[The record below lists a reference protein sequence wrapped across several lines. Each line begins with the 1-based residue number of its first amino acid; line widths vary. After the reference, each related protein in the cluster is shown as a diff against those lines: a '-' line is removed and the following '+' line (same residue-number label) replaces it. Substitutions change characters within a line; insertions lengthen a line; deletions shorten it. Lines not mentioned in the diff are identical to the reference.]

1 MAKKRYRVV
10 GESIVAGHE
19 PGEEFSDDLE
29 EAGINVPALIEG
41 GHLQELSAKPDKS
54 KEE

>member
-10 GESIVAGHE
+10 GESVVAGHE
-19 PGEEFSDDLE
+19 PGEEFSFDFDGYNLE
-29 EAGINVPALIEG
+29 ALLEG
-41 GHLQELSAKPDKS
+41 GHIVALDAEKKPDKS